1 MTMHATDSSWPRSGP
16 VRTVAIVGGGTSG
29 WMCAAALSRLIQHA
43 GVSVTLIESE
53 EIGTVG
59 VGEATI
65 PSLLT
70 FNAMLGLD
78 EDDFVRS
85 TQGTF
90 KLGIEFVDWHR
101 RGSRYIHPFGT
112 FGLDLQGIKFH
123 QFWLKLAQLG
133 DADVGELG
141 DYNLC
146 TVAARLARF
155 ARPGGEPGSVL
166 SSLRYAFHFDAGL
179 YARYLR
185 AYSERSGVVR
195 VEGRITEVK
204 RRSEDGFI
212 EAVLLA
218 DGRTVDGELF
228 IDCSGFAGLLI
239 EQTLKAGFESW
250 SHWLP
255 CNRAVVV
262 PCASSGTLVPYT
274 RSTAD
279 TAGWRWRIPLQHRI
293 GNGYVYCSDFISDEA
308 AQEQLLSKLDGTPLA
323 APRLLKFVAGRR
335 RKFWDKNCVAIGLAG
350 GFIEPL
356 ESTSIHLGQAG
367 IAKLLALFPDR
378 SFAQT
383 EIDAYNQATT
393 LEYERV
399 RDFII
404 LHYKATERDDTPFWR
419 RCRDMDVPES
429 LHQKMQLFR
438 SKGRVLRWQED
449 LFTEDSWI
457 AVMLG
462 QGVVPSGYDPLV
474 DSLPVENLRRFVR
487 HIREVV
493 AKTAQAMPAHESF
506 IERNCAAK
514 RPFATL

>member
-1 MTMHATDSSWPRSGP
+1 MTRHATGSNRANSGP
-16 VRTVAIVGGGTSG
+16 IRSVVIVGGGTSG
-29 WMCAAALSRLIQHA
+29 WMCAAALSRLIEHA

-65 PSLLT
+65 PSLLQ

-78 EDDFVRS
+78 ENDFLRN

-90 KLGIEFVDWHR
+90 KLGIEFVDWSR
-101 RGSRYIHPFGT
+101 VGSRYIHPFGT
-112 FGLDLQGIKFH
+112 FGLDLQAMKFH

-133 DADVGELG
+133 EADAGDLG

-146 TVAARLARF
+146 AVAARLARF
-155 ARPGGEPGSVL
+155 ARPGGDRSSVL

-185 AYSERSGVVR
+185 KYSEGRGVVR
-195 VEGRITEVK
+195 IEGKIVEVK

-212 EAVLLA
+212 DAVLLA
-218 DGRTVDGELF
+218 DGRAVAGELF
-228 IDCSGFAGLLI
+228 IDCSGFRGLLI
-239 EQTLKAGFESW
+239 EQTLQAGFENW

-255 CNRAVVV
+255 CNRAVAV
-262 PCASSGTLVPYT
+262 PCESSGTLLPYT

-279 TAGWRWRIPLQHRI
+279 KAGWRWRIPLQHRI
-293 GNGYVYCSDFISDEA
+293 GNGYVYCSDFISDED
-308 AQEQLLSKLDGTPLA
+308 AQAQLLSQLDGKPLA
-323 APRLLKFVAGRR
+323 APRVLKFVAGRR
-335 RKFWDKNCVAIGLAG
+335 RKFWEKNCVAIGLAG

-356 ESTSIHLGQAG
+356 ESTSIHLGQTG
-367 IAKLLALFPDR
+367 IVKLLALFPDR
-378 SFAQT
+378 GFSQT
-383 EIDAYNQATT
+383 EIDAYNQATA

-404 LHYKATERDDTPFWR
+404 LHYKATERDDAPFWR
-419 RCRDMDVPES
+419 RCRDMDVPVS
-429 LHQKMQLFR
+429 LQQKMELFR

-462 QGVVPSGYDPLV
+462 QGVTPAGYDPLV
-474 DSLPVENLRRFVR
+474 DSLPVDKLRKFVR
-487 HIREVV
+487 HIKDVV
-493 AKTAQAMPAHESF
+493 ARTAQAMPAHDRF
-506 IERNCAAK
+506 IERNCS
-514 RPFATL
+514 

>member
-1 MTMHATDSSWPRSGP
+1 MTTNSGP
-16 VRTVAIVGGGTSG
+16 IRSVVIVGGGTSG
-29 WMCAAALSRLIQHA
+29 WMCAAALSRLIAHA

-65 PSLLT
+65 PSLLQ

-78 EDDFVRS
+78 ENDFLRN

-90 KLGIEFVDWHR
+90 KLGIEFVDW
-101 RGSRYIHPFGT
+101 SRVGARYFHPFGT
-112 FGLDLQGIKFH
+112 FGVDVQAMKFH
-123 QFWLKLAQLG
+123 QLWLKLAQLG
-133 DADVGELG
+133 ESDAGDLG
-141 DYNLC
+141 DFNLC

-155 ARPGGEPGSVL
+155 ARPGGDRNSVL

-185 AYSERSGVVR
+185 TYSEGRGVVR
-195 VEGRITEVK
+195 IEGKIVEVRCRPEN
-204 RRSEDGFI
+204 GFI
-212 EAVLLA
+212 DSLLLA
-218 DGRTVDGELF
+218 DSRTVNGELF
-228 IDCSGFAGLLI
+228 IDCSGFRGLLI
-239 EQTLKAGFESW
+239 EQTLQAGFESW

-255 CNRAVVV
+255 CNRAVAV
-262 PCASSGTLVPYT
+262 PCASSGTLLPYT

-308 AQEQLLSKLDGTPLA
+308 AQDQLLSNLDGAPLA
-323 APRLLKFVAGRR
+323 APRVLKFAAGRR
-335 RKFWDKNCVAIGLAG
+335 KKFWDRNCVAIGLAG

-378 SFAQT
+378 GFSQV
-383 EIDAYNQATT
+383 EIDAYNQATA

-404 LHYKATERDDTPFWR
+404 LHYKATERDDTAFWR

-429 LHQKMQLFR
+429 LRQKLQLFR

-462 QGVVPSGYDPLV
+462 QGVVPTGYDPLV
-474 DSLPVENLRRFVR
+474 DSLTIENVRRFVR

-493 AKTAQAMPAHESF
+493 AKTAHAMPAHDAF
-506 IERNCAAK
+506 IERNCSSE
-514 RPFATL
+514 RITSPRNATTPSGY

>member
-1 MTMHATDSSWPRSGP
+1 MTTHATECSGANSGP
-16 VRTVAIVGGGTSG
+16 VRSVVIVGGGTSG
-29 WMCAAALSRLIQHA
+29 WMCAAALSRLIAHA

-65 PSLLT
+65 PSLLQ

-78 EDDFVRS
+78 ENDFLRN

-90 KLGIEFVDWHR
+90 KLGIEFVDWSR
-101 RGSRYIHPFGT
+101 VGSRYIHPFGT
-112 FGLDLQGIKFH
+112 FGVDAQGIKFH
-123 QFWLKLAQLG
+123 QLWLKLAQLG
-133 DADVGELG
+133 EADVGDLG

-155 ARPGGEPGSVL
+155 ARPGGDRNSVL

-185 AYSERSGVVR
+185 TYSEGRGVVR
-195 VEGRITEVK
+195 IEGKIVQVK
-204 RRSEDGFI
+204 RKSENGFI
-212 EAVLLA
+212 DSVLLA
-218 DGRTVDGELF
+218 DGRDVPGELF
-228 IDCSGFAGLLI
+228 IDCSGFRGLLI
-239 EQTLKAGFESW
+239 EQTLQAGFESW

-255 CNRAVVV
+255 CDRAVAV
-262 PCASSGTLVPYT
+262 PCESSGTLLPYT

-293 GNGYVYCSDFISDEA
+293 GNGYVYCSDFISDQA
-308 AQEQLLSKLDGTPLA
+308 AKEQLLSNLDGAPLA
-323 APRLLKFVAGRR
+323 EPRVLKFAAGRR
-335 RKFWDKNCVAIGLAG
+335 KKFWDKNCVAIGLAG

-356 ESTSIHLGQAG
+356 ESTSIHLGQTG

-378 SFAQT
+378 GFSRV
-383 EIDAYNQATT
+383 EIDAYNQATA

-404 LHYKATERDDTPFWR
+404 LHYEATERDDTPFWR

-429 LHQKMQLFR
+429 LHQKIQLFR

-462 QGVVPSGYDPLV
+462 QGIVPSGYDPLV
-474 DSLPVENLRRFVR
+474 DSLPLEKLRQFVR
-487 HIREVV
+487 HIKDVV
-493 AKTAQAMPAHESF
+493 AKTAQAMPTHENF
-506 IERNCAAK
+506 ITRLRDAAS
-514 RPFATL
+514 LSE